1 MTTEATPELTV
12 NLAEFDKL
20 RQEIDNRT
28 TLGSQVVALELTA
41 VGAAV
46 AVAAAV
52 PDALL
57 GLAAVTC
64 CLWLL
69 WLDHAVQVYKIAS
82 YIGVQLAPRV
92 SQNVGEPVLRWESY
106 LRTLDAGGLASWRA
120 LFPSGSHDQ
129 RSDSPVTETRSVAS
143 YVTLLF
149 GGIPVVA
156 ISIYVVLVAER
167 FGTEG
172 EVIRYASVAL
182 VAVLWIA
189 SLIRYRQFQAA
200 SGHIVDALLE
210 SRSVDNRLRGHA
222 RPQDS

>member
-1 MTTEATPELTV
+1 MTPEETPELTV

-92 SQNVGEPVLRWESY
+92 SQNVGRPVLRWESY
-106 LRTLDAGGLASWRA
+106 LRTLDAGDLASWRA

-129 RSDSPVTETRSVAS
+129 RDDSPVTETRSVAS

-156 ISIYVVLVAER
+156 ISIYVVLVSKR
-167 FGTEG
+167 FGAEG
-172 EVIRYASVAL
+172 EIIRYVSVAL

-200 SGHIVDALLE
+200 AGHIVDALLE
-210 SRSVDNRLRGHA
+210 SRDQDSGLRGHA
-222 RPQDS
+222 GPQER